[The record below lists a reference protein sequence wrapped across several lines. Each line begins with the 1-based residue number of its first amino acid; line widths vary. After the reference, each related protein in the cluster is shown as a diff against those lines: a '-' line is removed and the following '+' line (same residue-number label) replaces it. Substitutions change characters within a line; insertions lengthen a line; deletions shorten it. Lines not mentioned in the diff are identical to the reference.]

1 MKQLWRICLVCL
13 LFVVGT
19 ACAKPLEEG
28 EVTREVVVLETA
40 PPEVGT
46 RAVEGVPVVSRD
58 LFLRATEMVVT
69 RIAEETPEAVAV
81 TPAPPE
87 PEPKELVV
95 CQAAEPDSLFLYS
108 TRMLDKENIHH
119 AIYENLVT
127 QRDYG
132 YQAQGIEKLPSLE
145 DGDAVLQT
153 VTVQAGDTVLSADD
167 EVITLAE
174 GVEVVN
180 AAGERVTFDGTPLE
194 MQQLVVDFTLKPMV
208 WSDST
213 PVSAA
218 DSVFSFEVNRTVEV
232 PFTTVDTFRT
242 ARTAGYEATGDLSL
256 RWTGLPG
263 WLDQTYFLNVW
274 TPLPEHQLG
283 KYDVDLL
290 PELPEGARRPLSS
303 GPFVVVV
310 WEPGQHI
317 SLAPNPHYYRLEEGL
332 PKVDGI
338 EFKFVYANPV
348 YSQLLSGACDIAP
361 QSKVDAGALPFITE
375 AEADG
380 MWQKQ
385 VQPGTIFEHLAF
397 GVDSFGSYGD
407 GNGRPD
413 WFQDVRVRQALALC
427 TDRQSLMEQ
436 TMYGQS
442 EVWNAYA
449 SPDHPLRPADAAAW
463 PYDVAA
469 ANALLDEVGYLD
481 SDGDGVRE
489 DPATGTPFAIDLI
502 TSLGAELR
510 PQIASLLAGNWLDC
524 GVQVNEV
531 GLPGSEL
538 FADGPEAPLFGRQF
552 DVALFAW
559 VSGTE
564 PPCQNWTSNN
574 IFGLDTI
581 PFSQRGNL
589 NVTGWSNEAFDAACQ
604 QAQQAFWGSPE
615 YVAAHQEAWRIF
627 AEELPSLP
635 LFPRVKLAVARPE
648 VLNFDVDA
656 TQNSEL
662 WNLFEIDLESAED

>member
-1 MKQLWRICLVCL
+1 MKQLWRFWLVCL
-13 LFVVGT
+13 LFVTGV
-19 ACAKPLEEG
+19 ACAEPLEEVV

-40 PPEVGT
+40 PPQ
-46 RAVEGVPVVSRD
+46 EGVPVVSRD
-58 LFLRATEMVVT
+58 LFLRATEVVVT
-69 RIAEETPEAVAV
+69 RIVEETPEAVAG
-81 TPAPPE
+81 TPTSPV

-127 QRDYG
+127 QLDYG

-167 EVITLAE
+167 EVVTLVE
-174 GVEVVN
+174 GVDVLN
-180 AAGERVTFDGTPLE
+180 AARERVTFDGTPLE
-194 MQQLVVDFTLKPMV
+194 MGQLVVDFTLKPMV
-208 WSDST
+208 WSDGT
-213 PVSAA
+213 PVSAV
-218 DSVFSFEVNRTVEV
+218 DSVFSFAVNRTVEV

-242 ARTAGYEATGDLSL
+242 ARTASYEATGDLSL

-274 TPLPEHQLG
+274 TPLPEHHLG
-283 KYDVDLL
+283 EYDVDLL
-290 PELPEGARRPLSS
+290 HELPDSARRPLSS
-303 GPFVVVV
+303 GPFVVKEWV
-310 WEPGQHI
+310 PGVPI
-317 SLAPNPHYYRLEEGL
+317 ELAPNPFYYRAAEGL
-332 PKVDGI
+332 PKLDSL
-338 EFKFVYANPV
+338 KFTYVAA
-348 YSQLLSGACDIAP
+348 SSELLGHLLSPLLCGIGTQSGASVEDIPFVLDMAQEGLLVP
-361 QSKVDAGALPFITE
+361 HIQSGV
-375 AEADG
+375 
-380 MWQKQ
+380 
-385 VQPGTIFEHLAF
+385 IFEHLTF
-397 GVDSFGSYGD
+397 GVDSFGDYGD

-427 TDRQSLMEQ
+427 TDRQGIMAQ

-442 EVWNAYA
+442 EVWDSYA
-449 SPDHPLRPADAAAW
+449 SPDHWLRPADVAQW
-463 PYDVAA
+463 PYDVTT

-481 SDGDGVRE
+481 SDGDGIRE
-489 DPATGTPFAIDLI
+489 DPATGTPFAIELMT
-502 TSLGAELR
+502 TSGAELR
-510 PQIASLLAGNWLDC
+510 PQIVSHISENWLAC
-524 GVQVNEV
+524 GVRVNEV
-531 GLPGSEL
+531 LLPASEL
-538 FADGPEAPLFGRQF
+538 FASGPDGPVFGRQF

-564 PPCQNWTSNN
+564 PPCQYWQSSN
-574 IFGLDTI
+574 IFT
-581 PFSQRGNL
+581 GNGSEEIDE
-589 NVTGWSNEAFDAACQ
+589 NATGWSNEAFDAACQ

-662 WNLFEIDLESAED
+662 WNLFEIDIENSGD

>member
-19 ACAKPLEEG
+19 ACAKPLEEV
-28 EVTREVVVLETA
+28 EVTREVIVLETA
-40 PPEVGT
+40 LPQ
-46 RAVEGVPVVSRD
+46 EGVPVVSRD

-69 RIAEETPEAVAV
+69 RIVEETPEAVV
-81 TPAPPE
+81 GTPTPPE

-119 AIYENLVT
+119 TIYENLVT

-167 EVITLAE
+167 EVMTLAE

-180 AAGERVTFDGTPLE
+180 AARERVTFDGTPLE

-208 WSDST
+208 WSDGK

-242 ARTAGYEATGDLSL
+242 ARTAGYEATDDLSL

-274 TPLPEHQLG
+274 IPLPEHQLG

-290 PELPEGARRPLSS
+290 HELPDSARRPLSS
-303 GPFVVVV
+303 GPFMVVD
-310 WEPGQHI
+310 WQPGDFI
-317 SLAPNPHYYRLEEGL
+317 ALAPNPHYYRRAEGL
-332 PKVDGI
+332 PKIGPLTFRFSPDPNQLL
-338 EFKFVYANPV
+338 AD
-348 YSQLLSGACDIAP
+348 LLSGQCDIVT
-361 QSKVDAGALPFITE
+361 QSAVNFGQIEFIMDAEESGLLQASIQS
-375 AEADG
+375 G
-380 MWQKQ
+380 
-385 VQPGTIFEHLAF
+385 VIFEHLAF
-397 GVDSFGSYGD
+397 GIDSFGEYGD
-407 GNGRPD
+407 ENGRPD
-413 WFQDVRVRQALALC
+413 WFQDVRVRQALAMC
-427 TDRQSLMEQ
+427 TDRQGIMEQ
-436 TMYGQS
+436 IMFGQS
-442 EVWNAYA
+442 EVWDGYA
-449 SPDHPLRPADAAAW
+449 SPTHPLHPSGAAQW
-463 PYDVAA
+463 SYDVTK

-481 SDGDGVRE
+481 SDDDGIRE
-489 DPATGTPFAIDLI
+489 DLTTGTPFAIELI
-502 TSLGAELR
+502 TSVGAELR
-510 PQIASLLAGNWLDC
+510 PRIVSRIAQNWLEC
-524 GVQVNEV
+524 GVRVTEK
-531 GLPGSEL
+531 GLPGLEL
-538 FADGPEAPLFGRQF
+538 FALGPDGPLFGRRF

-559 VSGTE
+559 TSGME
-564 PPCQNWTSNN
+564 PPCQNWQSDQ
-574 IFGLDTI
+574 IFGAEDSI
-581 PFSQRGNL
+581 GDN
-589 NVTGWSNEAFDAACQ
+589 NVTGWFNLAFDAACQ
-604 QAQQAFWGSPE
+604 QTQQTFWDSPE
-615 YVAAHQEAWRIF
+615 FIAGHQAAQLVF
-627 AEELPSLP
+627 AAELPSLP

-648 VLNFDVDA
+648 VLNFDLDA

-662 WNLFEIDLESAED
+662 WNLFEINLQE